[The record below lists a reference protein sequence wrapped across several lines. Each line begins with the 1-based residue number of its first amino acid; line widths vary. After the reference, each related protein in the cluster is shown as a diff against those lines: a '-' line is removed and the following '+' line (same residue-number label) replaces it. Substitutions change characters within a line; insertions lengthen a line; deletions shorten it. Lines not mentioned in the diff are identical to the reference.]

1 MTQARDLADGKFD
14 TNTLVVDAAN
24 NRVGV
29 GTTSPQRDLEINGT
43 AANSKAFTRYTHG
56 GLAST
61 GLDVGYSSGGYASIY
76 NAENTATVF
85 STNATERLRI
95 LSGGGLTFNGDTA
108 AANALDD
115 YEEGTWTPSVGA
127 GLTSVTYDNQSG
139 SYVKIGG
146 LVIASFDINT
156 SGGTANGDQ
165 VRFDGLPYA
174 KKNSDPSEGG
184 YITYQFNFDSV
195 HTYPY
200 VGNKQNYVYFHEIN
214 GTGLNGTELSS
225 TEFVCRGTVIYRAS

>member
-95 LSGGGLTFNGDTA
+95 LAGGGLTFNGDTA
-108 AANALDD
+108 ATNALDD
-115 YEEGTWTPSVGA
+115 YEEGTWDPSADSNITFTGTPSGTYIKVGNLVTVFDSLTCS
-127 GLTSVTYDNQSG
+127 LTSGQEFI
-139 SYVKIGG
+139 IG
-146 LVIASFDINT
+146 
-156 SGGTANGDQ
+156 
-165 VRFDGLPYA
+165 GLPYA
-174 KKNSDPSEGG
+174 PAA
-184 YITYQFNFDSV
+184 
-195 HTYPY
+195 
-200 VGNKQNYVYFHEIN
+200 GNEPIVLILNNGSTFNYVPRGRTDTNSQIKGRSPATVSGIN
-214 GTGLNGTELSS
+214 LMIQGTYH
-225 TEFVCRGTVIYRAS
+225 V